1 MKIAFFSSDAISINA
16 LEFLKQEGLLAC
28 IVSNSDKPKG
38 RGKALSPNAVSQWAL
53 NNNIK
58 LLRPE
63 KVLTDVFFDEVKDV
77 DLFLVMAYGN
87 ILKERA
93 LNFPKLGCLNL
104 HASLLPK
111 LRGASPIETAI
122 ALGYKQTGCCLMQ
135 MEKTMDTGAVGVVEY
150 VDISN
155 QDTGQSLR
163 EKISLSAKS
172 ILEKNLE
179 DIKNQK
185 VIFVPQEHS
194 NATYARKLNKNDM
207 FLDFR
212 KSASELDS
220 RIRAFGAG
228 LFEYNNEVI
237 KVLKA
242 SVVDCVHSF
251 ELGKVIQGKDF
262 LKVYTKDSYLFVE
275 ILQRPCQKA
284 LAVTEFL
291 CGFNFEDNTILKYFD
306 NAPLL
311 K

>member
-1 MKIAFFSSDAISINA
+1 MRIAFFSSDAISINA
-16 LEFLKQEGLLAC
+16 LEFLKQKDLLAC
-28 IVSNSDKPKG
+28 VVSNPDKPKG
-38 RGKALSPNAVSQWAL
+38 RGKALSPNAVSEWAL
-53 NNNIK
+53 KNNIK

-63 KVLTDVFFDEVKDV
+63 KVLDDSFFDEVKDI

-87 ILKERA
+87 ILKEKT
-93 LNFPKLGCLNL
+93 LKFPKLGCLNL

-122 ALGYKQTGCCLMQ
+122 ALGFKQTGCCLMQ
-135 MEKTMDTGAVGVVEY
+135 MEKTMDTGAVGAVEI

-155 QDTGQSLR
+155 EDTGESLR
-163 EKISLSAKS
+163 KKISVLAKN

-179 DIKNQK
+179 DIKNQNFLFIQQK
-185 VIFVPQEHS
+185 HAE
-194 NATYARKLNKNDM
+194 ATYARKLNKSDM

-237 KVLKA
+237 KILKSKA
-242 SVVDCVHSF
+242 IDSAHTF
-251 ELGKVIQGKDF
+251 EVGRISQGKDF
-262 LKVYTKDSYLFVE
+262 LRIYTKESFLEVE
-275 ILQRPCQKA
+275 VLQRPCQKP
-284 LAVTEFL
+284 LAITEFL
-291 CGFNFEDNTILKYFD
+291 CGFKFEENTILKSAD